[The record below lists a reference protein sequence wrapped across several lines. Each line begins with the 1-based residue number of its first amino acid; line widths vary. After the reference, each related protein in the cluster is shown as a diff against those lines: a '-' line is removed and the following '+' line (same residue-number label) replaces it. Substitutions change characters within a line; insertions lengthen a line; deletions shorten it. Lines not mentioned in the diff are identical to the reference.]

1 MSDRAILRQGD
12 LTLVYVGPVPDTYPP
27 PKAEVLAEGE
37 TSGHWHEL
45 VCSVVPATW
54 DLELLAED
62 LVGERRGIVVPE
74 PAELVVRGMPGRHDT
89 VVVPPGTY
97 EVIGVQREYVPGAV
111 PRRMD
116 D

>member
-1 MSDRAILRQGD
+1 MAKPIVLRQGD
-12 LTLVYVGPVPDTYPP
+12 LTLIRVGPVPDTYPA

-54 DLELLAED
+54 SLDLLATD

-74 PAELVVRGMPGRHDT
+74 PAELVVRGMPGRHET
-89 VVVPPGTY
+89 VAIPPGTY
-97 EVIGVQREYVPGAV
+97 EVIGAQREYVPGAV